1 MYICYTNYI
10 TSAQYIYI
18 CAFYISTPVLQIYI
32 YICMYLNASVKYY
45 IYICACSIYIYI
57 VDYCSIYVKN
67 RSTYCIYKI
76 TIGQQYVWMCIYI
89 YIQAREL
96 RTKILISSYIL
107 LAMDID
113 KVGGLLS
120 VVKLCTSMLC
130 GK

>member
-1 MYICYTNYI
+1 MCFLHFYTCVAN
-10 TSAQYIYI
+10 
-18 CAFYISTPVLQIYI
+18 IYI
-32 YICMYLNASVKYY
+32 YVY
-45 IYICACSIYIYI
+45 IYMYVLKCICKILYIHLCVFYIYIYI

-89 YIQAREL
+89 YIQACEL